1 MSLLRISILSL
12 IILFILSG
20 FSLLSYRNSEPAEII
35 KGIVEQG
42 PVNKNALNQV
52 LGKEVGEEGD
62 TTVLMATGDVLLA
75 RSVNGQ
81 IDKRKDPT
89 WPFHN
94 VKNILTSADITLVNL
109 ENPLIEK
116 CPLSSEGFKFCGNT
130 SNIDGLLYAGVDVV
144 NIANNHTNNYGYDGV
159 VQTINALSEKRFLI
173 SGMDEQP
180 VYKTVNGI
188 KFSFLGFNDIGPTES
203 GVAFADENSIKEKIA
218 VAKQNSDVV
227 IVSFHWGIEYTS
239 EPNTRQKQLAHS
251 AIVLGAD
258 LIIGNHPH
266 WEQSEEY
273 YKGKFIKYSHGNFV
287 FDQMWSEETRKGV
300 VGKYTFKNNI
310 LEKVEMIPIYIQNY
324 GQPEVVS
331 K

>member
-52 LGKEVGEEGD
+52 LGKEEGEEGD

-94 VKNILTSADITLVNL
+94 VKNILTSTDITLVNL

-159 VQTINALSEKRFLI
+159 VQTINALSEKGFLI
-173 SGMDEQP
+173 SGTDEQP
-180 VYKTVNGI
+180 VYKIVNGI
-188 KFSFLGFNDIGPTES
+188 KFSFLGFNDIGPVER
-203 GVAFADENSIKEKIA
+203 GLAFADENSIK
-218 VAKQNSDVV
+218 V
-227 IVSFHWGIEYTS
+227 
-239 EPNTRQKQLAHS
+239 
-251 AIVLGAD
+251 
-258 LIIGNHPH
+258 IIGNHPH